1 MQTTSFLSK
10 IRVTL
15 LTLVTLFV
23 VSCSGN
29 RVQTGNLVIL
39 LVDGCS
45 SSSLSV
51 ARWYRSAVDSLPR
64 QLNLDPYLCGY
75 VDVSSIVSPSL

>member
-39 LVDGCS
+39 LVEAQERVMNTVSFDI
-45 SSSLSV
+45 SLK
-51 ARWYRSAVDSLPR
+51 ATRR
-64 QLNLDPYLCGY
+64 
-75 VDVSSIVSPSL
+75 